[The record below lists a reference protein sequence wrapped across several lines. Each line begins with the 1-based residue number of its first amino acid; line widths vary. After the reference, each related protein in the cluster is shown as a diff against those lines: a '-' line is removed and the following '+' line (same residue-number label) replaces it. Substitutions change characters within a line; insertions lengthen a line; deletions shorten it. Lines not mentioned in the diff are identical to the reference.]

1 MAGWW
6 RFDNDPSKN
15 IIIFGVDNSLSFHS
29 GNRKDN
35 FLILGEGLTFWI
47 NGSFVSPEKK
57 FSINFTKTQNF
68 AWVYIKMLII
78 VIYLLMEK
86 KSINLK
92 PTLKIWTFQLNFI
105 SEVYLMDLVILSQ

>member
-35 FLILGEGLTFWI
+35 FLILGEGLTF
-47 NGSFVSPEKK
+47 
-57 FSINFTKTQNF
+57 
-68 AWVYIKMLII
+68 
-78 VIYLLMEK
+78 
-86 KSINLK
+86 
-92 PTLKIWTFQLNFI
+92 
-105 SEVYLMDLVILSQ
+105 